1 MAGRRGVARETS
13 SVINDEQVNEF
24 KEAFELF
31 DGEKK
36 KGFITKDGLRNVLKQ
51 FQIRVEP
58 DGFDEMFKEA
68 DATGGGKVAFP
79 EFMAMMQ
86 RRMKQ
91 TSNEEILRG
100 AFRSFDP
107 EGLGYVPTPYLRD
120 CLSNLGDKLTKAEF
134 QELQSVAENE
144 KQEIRYD
151 LFVNLMFSK
160 K

>member
-1 MAGRRGVARETS
+1 MSRRPNRETS
-13 SVINDEQVNEF
+13 TVLGDDQVNEF

-31 DGEKK
+31 DANKS
-36 KGFITKDGLRNVLKQ
+36 GFITKDGLKNVLKQ
-51 FQIRVEP
+51 FGIRVEE
-58 DGFDEMFKEA
+58 GSFDEMFKEG
-68 DATGGGKVAFP
+68 DSSGQGKIAFP
-79 EFMAMMQ
+79 EFMSMMQ
-86 RRMKQ
+86 KRMKQ

-107 EGLGYVPTPYLRD
+107 DGLGYVPTPYLRD
-120 CLSNLGDKLTKAEF
+120 CLTTMGDKLTKAEF

-151 LFVNLMFSK
+151 LFVGLMFAK